1 MVNVT
6 ELRPGNYFIDE
17 NNLYQVLDILLNKT
31 AMRKMV
37 AKVKVKNVRTGTINE
52 LARNS
57 GYMVEN
63 VRLDK
68 RQMQYLYDTGDFFV
82 FMDQETYE
90 QVEIPAE
97 RLQWEKQFLK
107 GDEVVEITSYDG
119 EILGVNLP
127 AKVTLKI
134 TQCDPGVR
142 GDTVNKPTKPATL
155 ETGLVVRVPLFIEE
169 GEEVLV
175 RTDNGEYDGRAQQV
189 QSMLDWW
196 QGLLLFI
203 GGLLVGGVAAFFITR
218 YLFQKQLRENP
229 PVNEKMIRA
238 MFRSMGRTPSEKQIR
253 EIMRN
258 MNQK

>member
-68 RQMQYLYDTGDFFV
+68 RQMQYLYDSGDFLV
-82 FMDQETYE
+82 FMDQETYD
-90 QVEIPAE
+90 QVEIPVE

-107 GDEVVEITSYDG
+107 GDEIVEITSYEG

-175 RTDNGEYDGRAQQV
+175 RTDNGEYDGRA
-189 QSMLDWW
+189 
-196 QGLLLFI
+196 
-203 GGLLVGGVAAFFITR
+203 
-218 YLFQKQLRENP
+218 
-229 PVNEKMIRA
+229 
-238 MFRSMGRTPSEKQIR
+238 
-253 EIMRN
+253 
-258 MNQK
+258 

>member
-1 MVNVT
+1 MINVT
-6 ELRPGNYFIDE
+6 ELRPGNYFIDGG
-17 NNLYQVLDILLNKT
+17 NLYQVMDILLNKT

-68 RQMQYLYDTGDFFV
+68 RQMQYLYDSGDFFV

-175 RTDNGEYDGRAQQV
+175 RTDNGEYDGRA
-189 QSMLDWW
+189 
-196 QGLLLFI
+196 
-203 GGLLVGGVAAFFITR
+203 
-218 YLFQKQLRENP
+218 
-229 PVNEKMIRA
+229 
-238 MFRSMGRTPSEKQIR
+238 
-253 EIMRN
+253 
-258 MNQK
+258 

>member
-1 MVNVT
+1 
-6 ELRPGNYFIDE
+6 
-17 NNLYQVLDILLNKT
+17 
-31 AMRKMV
+31 MV

-68 RQMQYLYDTGDFFV
+68 RQMQYLYDSGDFFV

-175 RTDNGEYDGRAQQV
+175 RTDNGEYDGRA
-189 QSMLDWW
+189 
-196 QGLLLFI
+196 
-203 GGLLVGGVAAFFITR
+203 
-218 YLFQKQLRENP
+218 
-229 PVNEKMIRA
+229 
-238 MFRSMGRTPSEKQIR
+238 
-253 EIMRN
+253 
-258 MNQK
+258 

>member
-68 RQMQYLYDTGDFFV
+68 RQMQYLYDSGDFFV

-119 EILGVNLP
+119 DILGVNLP

-175 RTDNGEYDGRAQQV
+175 RTDNGEYDGRA
-189 QSMLDWW
+189 
-196 QGLLLFI
+196 
-203 GGLLVGGVAAFFITR
+203 
-218 YLFQKQLRENP
+218 
-229 PVNEKMIRA
+229 
-238 MFRSMGRTPSEKQIR
+238 
-253 EIMRN
+253 
-258 MNQK
+258 

>member
-37 AKVKVKNVRTGTINE
+37 AKVKGKNVRTGTINE

-68 RQMQYLYDTGDFFV
+68 RQMQYLYDSGDFLV

-90 QVEIPAE
+90 QVEIPVE
-97 RLQWEKQFLK
+97 RLKWEKQFLK
-107 GDEVVEITSYDG
+107 GDEVVEITSYEG

-175 RTDNGEYDGRAQQV
+175 RTDNGEYDGRA
-189 QSMLDWW
+189 
-196 QGLLLFI
+196 
-203 GGLLVGGVAAFFITR
+203 
-218 YLFQKQLRENP
+218 
-229 PVNEKMIRA
+229 
-238 MFRSMGRTPSEKQIR
+238 
-253 EIMRN
+253 
-258 MNQK
+258 

>member
-68 RQMQYLYDTGDFFV
+68 RQMQYLYDSGDFLV
-82 FMDQETYE
+82 FMDQETYD
-90 QVEIPAE
+90 QVEIPVE
-97 RLQWEKQFLK
+97 RLQCEKQFLK
-107 GDEVVEITSYDG
+107 GDEVVEITSYEG

-175 RTDNGEYDGRAQQV
+175 RTDNGEYDGRA
-189 QSMLDWW
+189 
-196 QGLLLFI
+196 
-203 GGLLVGGVAAFFITR
+203 
-218 YLFQKQLRENP
+218 
-229 PVNEKMIRA
+229 
-238 MFRSMGRTPSEKQIR
+238 
-253 EIMRN
+253 
-258 MNQK
+258 